1 MQLFYYVVC
10 TWNEWP
16 SSCPNSLFDT
26 QSMYIIYKPDIIIY
40 DDERV
45 ASIKY
50 KYTEKYFYAT
60 AELKSIS
67 IRYGWYIAVDADLF
81 F

>member
-1 MQLFYYVVC
+1 
-10 TWNEWP
+10 
-16 SSCPNSLFDT
+16 
-26 QSMYIIYKPDIIIY
+26 MYIIYKPDIIIY

-81 F
+81 FWSVFVFVSYIPITPESKGPGPHISYA